1 MHLYSKNICFGAYLT
16 LNYADLFVS
25 FLFPYYICEMKYMNL
40 LNYVDIYSFN
50 LIISNVTYG
59 TVDLSI
65 FLLIDI

>member
-1 MHLYSKNICFGAYLT
+1 
-16 LNYADLFVS
+16 
-25 FLFPYYICEMKYMNL
+25 MKYMNL